1 MPSSCPA
8 VTAQSCPATKQ
19 CLQYKSSISGGKSP
33 ETIWPVTEIR
43 KTVLL
48 SANDMITINTTQVH
62 WWFQQWA
69 FIFSEGFLYK
79 RHPHTGTYLV
89 LKKVTQPTLSVHLSV
104 IMKLCCL
111 LTTYVDVFFLIPV
124 KLFLE
129 ISLRKWMICN
139 VRISLPPYKIG
150 EWLLNKGKASVRHM
164 NHNFK
169 KIGTKRQSWIL
180 DCLFQSF
187 LAHKMLNKFLLF
199 SLILQQ
205 WFIVD
210 PESLKFV
217 FFLHNQCSQLLM
229 LLLSK
234 V

>member
-79 RHPHTGTYLV
+79 RHPHAGTYLV
-89 LKKVTQPTLSVHLSV
+89 LKKVTQPTYLKCAPKCNHE
-104 IMKLCCL
+104 IMLFA
-111 LTTYVDVFFLIPV
+111 DNIRRWFFFLIPV

-139 VRISLPPYKIG
+139 VRISLLPDKIG

-169 KIGTKRQSWIL
+169 KLVQKTKLNIR
-180 DCLFQSF
+180 LFISIIF
-187 LAHKMLNKFLLF
+187 G
-199 SLILQQ
+199 S
-205 WFIVD
+205 
-210 PESLKFV
+210 
-217 FFLHNQCSQLLM
+217 
-229 LLLSK
+229 
-234 V
+234 

>member
-79 RHPHTGTYLV
+79 RHPNAGTYLV

-111 LTTYVDVFFLIPV
+111 LTTYVDGFFFWYLSNYFWRYPSGNGWFV
-124 KLFLE
+124 MYLFLYFLTRLGSDCWIRGRHQLGIRTT
-129 ISLRKWMICN
+129 ISKKLVQKDKVKYWIVYFN
-139 VRISLPPYKIG
+139 HF
-150 EWLLNKGKASVRHM
+150 WLIKCSINSCCSA
-164 NHNFK
+164 
-169 KIGTKRQSWIL
+169 W
-180 DCLFQSF
+180 SF
-187 LAHKMLNKFLLF
+187 N
-199 SLILQQ
+199 S
-205 WFIVD
+205 D
-210 PESLKFV
+210 S
-217 FFLHNQCSQLLM
+217 
-229 LLLSK
+229 
-234 V
+234 

>member
-79 RHPHTGTYLV
+79 RHPNAGTYLV

-111 LTTYVDVFFLIPV
+111 LTTYVDVFFCFFFLIPV

-129 ISLRKWMICN
+129 ISLRKWIICN
-139 VRISLPPYKIG
+139 VRISLLPVKIG
-150 EWLLNKGKASVRHM
+150 ECLLDKRKASVRHM

-169 KIGTKRQSWIL
+169 KLVQKTKLNIR
-180 DCLFQSF
+180 LFISIIF
-187 LAHKMLNKFLLF
+187 G
-199 SLILQQ
+199 S
-205 WFIVD
+205 
-210 PESLKFV
+210 
-217 FFLHNQCSQLLM
+217 
-229 LLLSK
+229 
-234 V
+234 